1 MKLAKSIDRLG
12 TETAF
17 KVLAKAKKLEAQGK
31 EIVHLEIGEPDF
43 ETPNHI
49 KEAAKKAL
57 DDNFT
62 HYVPSPGLMEVR
74 EVIAEHQSEVHNK
87 IISPENVVFTPGAKP
102 IMFFTIMALIEPGDE
117 VIYPNPGFPIY
128 ESMINYVGGKAIPM
142 ELKEEK
148 DFNADVDLME
158 ESITDKT
165 KLIIL
170 NSPNN
175 PCGSVMDP
183 SDIKR
188 IASIAKEKDIMILTD
203 EVYKD
208 LYFEGSHNSAY
219 DFDGMEE
226 NVVILDGFSKSYA
239 MTGWRLGY
247 GIFPNQLVEP
257 ISRLVTN
264 SVSCTSAFSQKA
276 AAAAIQG
283 PQDSV
288 KMMLDEFKERSK
300 IVVDGF
306 NAINGISCIQPK
318 GAFYAFPN
326 IKNTGYK
333 SQDLSDALLNQGV
346 AVLPGTS
353 FGKFGEGYLRISF
366 ANSRDNL
373 KKALNIIKEFL
384 D

>member
-1 MKLAKSIDRLG
+1 MYKNHKFRNILTTLLISYFFQDGSECFLPIISEDEKNKRIEFAL
-12 TETAF
+12 F
-17 KVLAKAKKLEAQGK
+17 KEQSPLTKNRFG
-31 EIVHLEIGEPDF
+31 IPEPSL
-43 ETPNHI
+43 P
-49 KEAAKKAL
+49 
-57 DDNFT
+57 
-62 HYVPSPGLMEVR
+62 
-74 EVIAEHQSEVHNK
+74 K
-87 IISPENVVFTPGAKP
+87 IIDLNKLDIIFLPCVCFDSSGNRIG
-102 IMFFTIMALIEPGDE
+102 MGG
-117 VIYPNPGFPIY
+117 GFY
-128 ESMINYVGGKAIPM
+128 DKTLSYLSK
-142 ELKEEK
+142 KE
-148 DFNADVDLME
+148 
-158 ESITDKT
+158 KT

-188 IASIAKEKDIMILTD
+188 IADIAKEKDILILTD

-208 LYFEGSHNSAY
+208 LYFEGSHTSVY
-219 DFDGMEE
+219 DFEGMED

-247 GIFPNQLVEP
+247 GIFPNKLVEP

-288 KMMLDEFKERSK
+288 KMMLKEFKERSK

-326 IKNTGYK
+326 IKDTGYK
-333 SQDLSDALLNQGV
+333 SQELSDALLNQGV

-353 FGKFGEGYLRISF
+353 FGKYGEGYLRISF
-366 ANSRDNL
+366 ANSRENL
-373 KKALNIIKEFL
+373 NKALKIIKEFL